1 MSSHQ
6 VTILDI
12 ARILNIS
19 KSTVSRAITG
29 HPRVKPETRK
39 KVLELAEELDY
50 QPNMMAINLVSNK
63 SFTIGI
69 IVPEFVTSFFP
80 QIVAGA
86 QQQAAEAGYTVLISP
101 SNEDYNTEVTNAKVM
116 IANRVDGI
124 LVSLTKETKNF
135 DHLKIFQRKGIP
147 IVFFNR
153 VCNEMAVPKVV
164 IDDYDAAYHAVEHL
178 IATGRKRIAH
188 LGGPEG
194 LPVSQKRLSGYKDAL
209 TKHNIPID
217 PELIIAY
224 DLTLSKVAIYIKH
237 FMSLPAPPDAIFA
250 INDPTAIE
258 IMKVV
263 KKLGLSIP
271 ENVAIVGFANNY
283 GSDFIS
289 PGLTTVNVP
298 VKEMGRMA
306 AELLLGMVGKEPAQ
320 WKAVTKV
327 IKTELIVR
335 GSTVK
340 EKTKKQ
346 VGK

>member
-39 KVLELAEELDY
+39 AVLDLAQELDY

-80 QIVAGA
+80 QIVSGA
-86 QQQAAEAGYTVLISP
+86 QQQAAESGYTVLISP
-101 SNEDYNTEVTNAKVM
+101 SGEDYNTEVTNAKVM

-164 IDDYDAAYHAVEHL
+164 IDDYDASYHAVEHL

-194 LPVSQKRLSGYKDAL
+194 LPVSQKRLAGYKDAL
-209 TKHNIPID
+209 TKHKLPID

-224 DLTLSKVAIYIKH
+224 DLTLTKVAIYVKH
-237 FMSLPAPPDAIFA
+237 FMSLPSPPDAIFA

-271 ENVAIVGFANNY
+271 EDLAIVGFANNY

-298 VKEMGRMA
+298 VREMGRMA
-306 AELLLGMVGKEPAQ
+306 AELLLNMVGKEPAQ

-327 IKTELIVR
+327 IKTELIIR

-340 EKTKKQ
+340 EKTKRQ
-346 VGK
+346 AGK

>member
-39 KVLELAEELDY
+39 KVLDLAEELDY

-80 QIVAGA
+80 QIVSGA

-116 IANRVDGI
+116 IANRVDGL

-164 IDDYDAAYHAVEHL
+164 IDDYDASYHAVEHL
-178 IATGRKRIAH
+178 IATGRRRIAH

-194 LPVSQKRLSGYKDAL
+194 LPVSQKRLSGYRDAL
-209 TKHNIPID
+209 TKHKLPID

-224 DLTLSKVAIYIKH
+224 DLTLSKVGIYVKH
-237 FMSLPAPPDAIFA
+237 FMSLSSPPDAIFA

-258 IMKVV
+258 IMKVMG
-263 KKLGLSIP
+263 KLGLNIP
-271 ENVAIVGFANNY
+271 EDVAIVGFANNY

-289 PGLTTVNVP
+289 PGLTTVSVP
-298 VKEMGRMA
+298 VKEMGRTA
-306 AELLLGMVGKEPAQ
+306 VELLLNMVGKEPAQ

-327 IKTELIVR
+327 IKTELIIR

-346 VGK
+346 ARK